1 MFLIKTHIN
10 DKGHDL
16 LGIRE
21 SIKVSNTVRY
31 FHQAEPFF
39 REFENHL
46 SIDAITGKL
55 NLLVPFEFGELNLG
69 DTEK

>member
-21 SIKVSNTVRY
+21 SIKGSNTVR
-31 FHQAEPFF
+31 
-39 REFENHL
+39 
-46 SIDAITGKL
+46 
-55 NLLVPFEFGELNLG
+55 
-69 DTEK
+69 